1 MLSLTPP
8 ESAKVKLSFAM
19 IQRVLTPVF
28 AHGRLVDAA
37 VGGTADRA
45 STPWNK
51 PDVMA
56 LG

>member
-1 MLSLTPP
+1 MCPLERLSLKPNKKEELIRP
-8 ESAKVKLSFAM
+8 
-19 IQRVLTPVF
+19 
-28 AHGRLVDAA
+28 AA
-37 VGGTADRA
+37 VGATADRA